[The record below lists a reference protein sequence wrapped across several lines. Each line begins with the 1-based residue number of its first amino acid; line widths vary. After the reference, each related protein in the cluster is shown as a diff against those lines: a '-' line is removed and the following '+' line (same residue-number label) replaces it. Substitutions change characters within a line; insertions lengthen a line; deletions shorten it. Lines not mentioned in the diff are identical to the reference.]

1 MFAATATS
9 TPHPHA
15 GILTICARK
24 KTDSDG
30 AFLELIGPRQGSLL
44 KENVT

>member
-1 MFAATATS
+1 MFTATATS

-15 GILTICARK
+15 RILTIRARQ

-30 AFLELIGPRQGSLL
+30 TFLELIGLQRESLL
-44 KENVT
+44 KENRN